1 MPRILIACCV
11 AFALLLGAA
20 GGAAAASGASGAGT
34 GGTSA
39 PQPQTG
45 PPPPGGASPQMT
57 VDAPRSAFVGR
68 RVRVGGKSRRVRRKV
83 VRIEGRR
90 AQGAWIVLTRV
101 RADRKGAFSGT
112 WKPTRTGQWELR
124 AQVGA
129 ATAGGNGGTSVPIET
144 DAQGSGVSTSLT
156 VYESSIA
163 TWYGPGFFGKQ
174 TACGM
179 ELTESTV
186 GVAHRELPCG
196 TQVQI
201 ALGDRVILVPV
212 IDRGPFANGADW
224 DLTQAAAQ
232 QLGMTGTSRIGAMP
246 LGPDR

>member
-1 MPRILIACCV
+1 M
-11 AFALLLGAA
+11 
-20 GGAAAASGASGAGT
+20 
-34 GGTSA
+34 SA

-45 PPPPGGASPQMT
+45 PPPPGGQSPDMA
-57 VDAPRSAFVGR
+57 VDAPRTAFVGK
-68 RVRVGGKSRRVRRKV
+68 RVRVSGKSRRARRKV
-83 VRIEGRR
+83 IRVEGRR
-90 AQGAWIVLTRV
+90 EEGAWATLARV
-101 RADRKGAFSGT
+101 RADRKGTFSGT
-112 WKPTRTGQWELR
+112 WKPAGTGRWELR
-124 AQVGA
+124 ARVGA
-129 ATAGGNGGTSVPIET
+129 ASAGGTGGTSVPIET
-144 DAQGSGVSTSLT
+144 DAQGSGLSTKLT
-156 VYESSIA
+156 VYEPSIA

-179 ELTESTV
+179 ELSESTV

-201 ALGDRVILVPV
+201 ALGDRVIVVPV

-246 LGPDR
+246 IGPDR